1 MGIVGFIHLKS
12 DTSNPAPAHV
22 AFDSLHYEYSLGSQ
36 SALRLTQWKRL
47 HYCEATRG
55 EQGCFRVP
63 FGSTNR
69 FLAASGGLYDLHR
82 VCRSHCEPG
91 CILPSIG
98 IQSRIL
104 LRGTRSRSCRI
115 WCSNFGAGF
124 QVTHRDVDSIA
135 EVYLHT
141 NLNFIIVHFVIR
153 LLTNFTM
160 SPAIKNHEPNLD
172 ISFQG
177 NINFP
182 AEAGQYTDHP

>member
-69 FLAASGGLYDLHR
+69 FLAASGGCTICVACAGHIVSPVAFCQALAYR
-82 VCRSHCEPG
+82 VTSF
-91 CILPSIG
+91 
-98 IQSRIL
+98 